1 MFLHSL
7 AQGIST
13 ESDDPERQRV
23 SLGSPR
29 LAIQCKPDLVRLL
42 RGQPMKT
49 KRRKQADGSPW
60 HPFSDF
66 GERMILPGLDADSRV
81 ETTTNPAK
89 DSLFHKTSK
98 LRPPNSMG
106 F

>member
-1 MFLHSL
+1 MFLPSL
-7 AQGIST
+7 AQRVT
-13 ESDDPERQRV
+13 AESDDPERQGV
-23 SLGSPR
+23 SLRCTR
-29 LAIQCKPDLVRLL
+29 LAIQCNPDLVRLL

-66 GERMILPGLDADSRV
+66 GERMILPGLNADSRV

-89 DSLFHKTSK
+89 DSLFH
-98 LRPPNSMG
+98 
-106 F
+106 